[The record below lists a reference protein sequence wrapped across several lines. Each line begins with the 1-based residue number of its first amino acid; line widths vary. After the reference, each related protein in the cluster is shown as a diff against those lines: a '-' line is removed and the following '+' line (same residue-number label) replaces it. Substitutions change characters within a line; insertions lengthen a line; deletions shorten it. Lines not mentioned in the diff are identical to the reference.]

1 MKTRLALVLL
11 VLPFIRHNNN
21 QASFG
26 VMVMRSKVMVERWDL
41 HPQSAHHDLE
51 TAHPEAHRED
61 HERQMKK
68 EMNHQPGVKD
78 QEKDEEEIV
87 HPVKPHVNQMNL
99 HQACRPNGEDVL

>member
-1 MKTRLALVLL
+1 MVLVLL

-41 HPQSAHHDLE
+41 HPQSAHHDLG

-61 HERQMKK
+61 HERQVKM
-68 EMNHQPGVKD
+68 ETNHQPGVNA
-78 QEKDEEEIV
+78 QETDEEMNEKIV
-87 HPVKPHVNQMNL
+87 HPVRPHVNQMNL